1 MSSVIIVGAQWGD
14 EGKGKIT
21 DLLARDA
28 DMVVR
33 YQGGNNAGHTVVVGS
48 DTFKLHLIP
57 SGILYAD
64 KQCIIGNGVVI
75 DPEVL
80 LAELDSLRARGI
92 SVDNLRISERAHV
105 IMPYHRVL
113 DQLEEASREAKI
125 GTTGRGIGPC
135 YVDKVARTGI
145 RIGELVEPELLKSRL
160 QEILP
165 AKNRLLRG
173 VYQHE
178 GFALEDILN
187 TCLPLAER
195 LKPLV
200 GDTTALVNQAV
211 AQGAKII
218 FEGAQGTLLDIDHGT
233 YPFVTSSS
241 ASSGGAAI
249 GAGVPVTKLN
259 NVLGVAKAYCTR
271 VGEGPFPTELKDAL
285 GERIRE
291 RGREFG
297 TTTGRPRRCGWLDA
311 VALKYST
318 EVNGLTGLALTLLD
332 VLDGFETVKICVG
345 YKYKGKV
352 LERMP
357 AQAHVLGECIPVYR
371 ELPGWP
377 EGSTRQASCFD
388 DLPVQAQDYI
398 KFIEDFT
405 GVPIVLVSVGP
416 ARNQTFQRAPI
427 L

>member
-241 ASSGGAAI
+241 ASSG
-249 GAGVPVTKLN
+249 
-259 NVLGVAKAYCTR
+259 
-271 VGEGPFPTELKDAL
+271 
-285 GERIRE
+285 
-291 RGREFG
+291 
-297 TTTGRPRRCGWLDA
+297 
-311 VALKYST
+311 
-318 EVNGLTGLALTLLD
+318 
-332 VLDGFETVKICVG
+332 
-345 YKYKGKV
+345 
-352 LERMP
+352 P
-357 AQAHVLGECIPVYR
+357 A
-371 ELPGWP
+371 
-377 EGSTRQASCFD
+377 
-388 DLPVQAQDYI
+388 
-398 KFIEDFT
+398 
-405 GVPIVLVSVGP
+405 
-416 ARNQTFQRAPI
+416 
-427 L
+427 

>member
-1 MSSVIIVGAQWGD
+1 MSSVVIVGAQWGD

-28 DMVVR
+28 DLVVR

-80 LAELDSLRARGI
+80 LTELDSLRSRGI
-92 SVDNLRISERAHV
+92 SVENLRISERAHV
-105 IMPYHRVL
+105 IMPYHRLL
-113 DQLEEASREAKI
+113 DRLEEESREAKI

-145 RIGELVEPELLKSRL
+145 RIGELVEPELLRRRL

-178 GFALEDILN
+178 GFVLEDLLN

-195 LKPLV
+195 LKSLV
-200 GDTTALVNQAV
+200 GDTTSILNEAV
-211 AQGAKII
+211 AKGTKII

-241 ASSGGAAI
+241 AISGGATI
-249 GAGVPVTKLN
+249 GTGIPVTKLN

-271 VGEGPFPTELKDAL
+271 VGEGPFPTELFDAI
-285 GERIRE
+285 GDRIRE

-311 VALKYST
+311 VALKYSA
-318 EVNGLTGLALTLLD
+318 EVNGLTGIALTLLD
-332 VLDGFETVKICVG
+332 VLDGFDTIKVCVG
-345 YKYKGKV
+345 YEYKGKI
-352 LERMP
+352 LNRLP
-357 AQAHVLGECIPVYR
+357 AQAHVLGECLPVYK

-377 EGSTRQASCFD
+377 EDSTRQATSFS
-388 DLPVQAQDYI
+388 DLPVQAQDYL

-416 ARNQTFQRAPI
+416 ARDQTFQRVPI